1 MDLNAE
7 LALGSSTGFVSRFL
21 PFPSM
26 LPLCNDFLGAGSGAC
41 LHFQSAN
48 TNQML
53 SMKSAVPKVWKGSV
67 TRSKAA
73 QFSQCE

>member
-7 LALGSSTGFVSRFL
+7 LALGSSPGFVNRFL

-26 LPLCNDFLGAGSGAC
+26 LLPCDDFLGVGFGAC
-41 LHFQSAN
+41 LRFQSAN
-48 TNQML
+48 TNQM
-53 SMKSAVPKVWKGSV
+53 SSTKPAVPKVWKGTV

-73 QFSQCE
+73 QCE

>member
-7 LALGSSTGFVSRFL
+7 LALGSSTGFGSRFL
-21 PFPSM
+21 PLPPM
-26 LPLCNDFLGAGSGAC
+26 LPPCDDFLGAGFGAC

-53 SMKSAVPKVWKGSV
+53 K
-67 TRSKAA
+67 
-73 QFSQCE
+73 

>member
-7 LALGSSTGFVSRFL
+7 LALGSSTGFGSRFL
-21 PFPSM
+21 PFPPM
-26 LPLCNDFLGAGSGAC
+26 LPLCDDFLGAGFGAC

-53 SMKSAVPKVWKGSV
+53 NMKPAVPKVWKGTV

-73 QFSQCE
+73 QFFQCE

>member
-1 MDLNAE
+1 MDLNAK
-7 LALGSSTGFVSRFL
+7 LALGSSPGFVSRFL
-21 PFPSM
+21 PFPSL
-26 LPLCNDFLGAGSGAC
+26 LPLCSDFLGIDFGAC

-53 SMKSAVPKVWKGSV
+53 GVKPAVPKVWKGSV